1 MNLLTLIKISWRNI
15 WRNKLRSL
23 VVIISIVFGLLGGII
38 IIAMSYGLNEER
50 MNNAVDTYLSHIQI
64 HNNLFSEDYNIKHT
78 INNLDIIEKAINEDE
93 RVVSYSKRIV
103 LNGMLSNSNGSY
115 GIQVKGI
122 DPDEEIKVTN
132 THEKIIEGEYFR
144 SKRDNTI
151 LVGKK
156 LADKLNL
163 KLKSKVVITFQDE
176 NYELTSLLFRVEGIF
191 RSGNSRY
198 DEMNVFVQNKSIIKN
213 LPGFNGYHEMPI
225 LLSDIDLRGEVKKD
239 LIPLSS
245 DNIVEGWDD
254 ISKEL
259 AYANEMLS
267 AVLYIFMMIILSGLS
282 FGVINTMLMAILER
296 RKEIGML
303 MSIGMN
309 RYKIFMMISFETIFL
324 SLIALPFGLITSFL
338 IVEYYSV
345 VGIDLSIVEAGLEN
359 FGVGTRLYFKV
370 PDEEYFYV
378 SLMVFVISIF
388 SSVFPSIRALK
399 INPVEAMKPDPR

>member
-1 MNLLTLIKISWRNI
+1 MNILTLLKISWRNV

-23 VVIISIVFGLLGGII
+23 VVIISIIFGLMGGII

-64 HNNLFSEDYNIKHT
+64 HHKSFSEDFNIKNT
-78 INNLDIIEKAINEDE
+78 IDNLDLIEDVINKDK

-122 DPDEEIKVTN
+122 DPEQETKVTD
-132 THEKIIEGEYFR
+132 TYEKIIEGEYFK

-176 NYELTSLLFRVEGIF
+176 NYELTSLLYRVEGIF

-198 DEMNVFVQNKSIIKN
+198 DETNVFVRNQSITKN
-213 LPGFNGYHEMPI
+213 LPDFEGFHELPI
-225 LLSDIDLRGEVKKD
+225 LLTDINLRGEVKND
-239 LIPLSS
+239 LIPLS
-245 DNIVEGWDD
+245 DTNIVERWDD

-259 AYANEMLS
+259 AYANEMLA

-303 MSIGMN
+303 MSIGMK
-309 RYKIFMMISFETIFL
+309 RYKIFLMISFETIFL
-324 SLIALPFGLITSFL
+324 SLVALPFGLTISYF

-370 PDEEYFYV
+370 PTEEYFIV
-378 SLMVFVISIF
+378 SSMVFIISIF

-399 INPVEAMKPDPR
+399 INPVEATKTI

>member
-1 MNLLTLIKISWRNI
+1 MNILTLIKISWRNV
-15 WRNKLRSL
+15 WRNKLRSI
-23 VVIISIVFGLLGGII
+23 VVIFSVIFGLLGGII

-50 MNNAVDTYLSHIQI
+50 MNNAVEAYLSHVQI
-64 HNNLFSEDYNIKHT
+64 HNKQFSEDYNILNT
-78 INNLDIIEKAINEDE
+78 IDNLSQIEDVIKNDN
-93 RVVSYSKRIV
+93 RVVSYSKRII

-122 DPDEEIKVTN
+122 DPEQEKMVTN
-132 THEKIIEGEYFR
+132 TFEKIIEGEYFN

-156 LADKLNL
+156 LADRLNL
-163 KLKSKVVITFQDE
+163 KLKSKVVVTFQDE
-176 NYELTSLLFRVEGIF
+176 NYDLTSLLFRVEGIY

-198 DEMNVFVQNKSIIKN
+198 DESNVFVRNDNIKKN
-213 LPGFNGYHEMPI
+213 LPAFSGYHELPI
-225 LLSDIDLRGEVKKD
+225 LLTDINLRNEVKKD
-239 LIPLSS
+239 LSKISKE
-245 DNIVEGWDD
+245 NIVEGWDD

-259 AYANEMLS
+259 AYANEMLA
-267 AVLYIFMMIILSGLS
+267 AVLYIFMMIILFGLS
-282 FGVINTMLMAILER
+282 FGIVNTMLMAILER
-296 RKEIGML
+296 KKEIGML

-324 SLIALPFGLITSFL
+324 SLVALPVGLFSSYL

-370 PDEEYFYV
+370 PNQEYFIV
-378 SLMVFVISIF
+378 SLMVFIISLI
-388 SSVFPSIRALK
+388 SSIFPSIRALK
-399 INPVEAMKPDPR
+399 INPVEATKTI

>member
-1 MNLLTLIKISWRNI
+1 MNLFSLIKIAWRNI

-23 VVIISIVFGLLGGII
+23 VVIISIIFGLLGGII
-38 IIAMSYGLNEER
+38 MIAMSYGLNEER

-64 HNNLFSEDYNIKHT
+64 HNNSFSEDYNIKHT
-78 INNLDIIEKAINEDE
+78 IDNLNLIEEALNNDE
-93 RVVSYSKRIV
+93 RVISYTKRIV

-115 GIQVKGI
+115 GIQVKGV
-122 DPDEEIKVTN
+122 DPDTEIKVTN
-132 THEKIIEGEYFR
+132 TYDKIIDGEYFK

-156 LADKLNL
+156 LADRLNL

-176 NYELTSLLFRVEGIF
+176 NYELTSLLFRVEGVF

-198 DEMNVFVQNKSIIKN
+198 DETNVFVKNISIIKN
-213 LPGFNGYHEMPI
+213 LPRFSGYHEIPI
-225 LLSDIDLRGEVKKD
+225 LLNDINLRGEVKKD
-239 LIPLSS
+239 LIPISTN
-245 DNIVEGWDD
+245 NIVEGWDD

-259 AYANEMLS
+259 AYANEMLA

-296 RKEIGML
+296 KKEIGML
-303 MSIGMN
+303 MSIGMD
-309 RYKIFMMISFETIFL
+309 RYKIFLMISMETIFL
-324 SLIALPFGLITSFL
+324 SMIALPFGLILSYV

-370 PDEEYFYV
+370 PNEEYFIV
-378 SLMVFVISIF
+378 SFMVLIISII
-388 SSVFPSIRALK
+388 SSIFPSIRALK
-399 INPVEAMKPDPR
+399 INPVEATKTI

>member
-1 MNLLTLIKISWRNI
+1 MNLLTIIKISWRNI

-23 VVIISIVFGLLGGII
+23 VVILSIIFGLLGGII

-78 INNLDIIEKAINEDE
+78 INNLDVIEKAINEDE

-132 THEKIIEGEYFR
+132 TYEKIIDGEYFR

-176 NYELTSLLFRVEGIF
+176 NYDLTSLLYRVEGIF

-198 DEMNVFVQNKSIIKN
+198 DEMNVFVKNKSIIKN

-225 LLSDIDLRGEVKKD
+225 LLSDIELRGEVKKD

-324 SLIALPFGLITSFL
+324 SLIALPFGLITSYL

-345 VGIDLSIVEAGLEN
+345 VGIDLSVVEAGLEN

-370 PDEEYFYV
+370 PNEEYFYV

-388 SSVFPSIRALK
+388 SSIFPSIRALK
-399 INPVEAMKPDPR
+399 INPVEATKTI

>member
-1 MNLLTLIKISWRNI
+1 MNLFSLIKIAWRNI

-23 VVIISIVFGLLGGII
+23 VVIISIIFGLLGGII
-38 IIAMSYGLNEER
+38 MIAMSYGLNEER

-64 HNNLFSEDYNIKHT
+64 HNNSFSEDYNIKHT
-78 INNLDIIEKAINEDE
+78 IDNLNLIEEALNNDE
-93 RVVSYSKRIV
+93 RVISYTKRIV

-115 GIQVKGI
+115 GIQVKGV
-122 DPDEEIKVTN
+122 DPDTEIKVTN
-132 THEKIIEGEYFR
+132 TYDKIIDGEYFK

-156 LADKLNL
+156 LADRLNL

-198 DEMNVFVQNKSIIKN
+198 DETNVFVKNLSIIKN
-213 LPGFNGYHEMPI
+213 LQGFSGYHEIPI
-225 LLSDIDLRGEVKKD
+225 LLKDINLRGEVKKD
-239 LIPLSS
+239 LIPISTN
-245 DNIVEGWDD
+245 NIVEGWDD

-259 AYANEMLS
+259 AYANEMLA

-296 RKEIGML
+296 KKEIGML
-303 MSIGMN
+303 MSIGMD
-309 RYKIFMMISFETIFL
+309 RYKIFLMISMETIFL
-324 SLIALPFGLITSFL
+324 SMIALPFGLILSYV

-370 PDEEYFYV
+370 PNEEYFIV
-378 SLMVFVISIF
+378 SFMVLIISIV
-388 SSVFPSIRALK
+388 SSIFPSIRALK
-399 INPVEAMKPDPR
+399 INPVEATKTI

>member
-23 VVIISIVFGLLGGII
+23 VVIFSIVFGLLGGII

-64 HNNLFSEDYNIKHT
+64 HNILFSEDYNIKHT

-122 DPDEEIKVTN
+122 DPEEEVKVTN
-132 THEKIIEGEYFR
+132 TYEKIIDGEYFK

-163 KLKSKVVITFQDE
+163 NLKSKVVITFQDE
-176 NYELTSLLFRVEGIF
+176 NYELTSLLYRVEGIF

-198 DEMNVFVQNKSIIKN
+198 DEMNVFVKNKSIIKN
-213 LPGFNGYHEMPI
+213 LPGFKGYHEMPI
-225 LLSDIDLRGEVKKD
+225 LLNDIDLRGEVKKD

-245 DNIVEGWDD
+245 NNIVEGWDD

-282 FGVINTMLMAILER
+282 FGVVNTMLMAILER

-324 SLIALPFGLITSFL
+324 SLIALPFGLLTSYM
-338 IVEYYSV
+338 IVDYYSV
-345 VGIDLSIVEAGLEN
+345 VGIDLSVVEAGLEN

-370 PDEEYFYV
+370 PNEEYFNV

-399 INPVEAMKPDPR
+399 INPVEATKTI

>member
-78 INNLDIIEKAINEDE
+78 INNLDVIEKAINEDE

-132 THEKIIEGEYFR
+132 TYEKIIDGEYFR

-198 DEMNVFVQNKSIIKN
+198 DEMNVFVKNKSITKN
-213 LPGFNGYHEMPI
+213 LPEFNGYHEMPI
-225 LLSDIDLRGEVKKD
+225 LLSDIELRGEVKKD
-239 LIPLSS
+239 LIPISS

-324 SLIALPFGLITSFL
+324 SLIALPFGLITSYL

-345 VGIDLSIVEAGLEN
+345 VGIDLSVVEAGLEN

-370 PDEEYFYV
+370 PNEEYFYV

-388 SSVFPSIRALK
+388 SSIFPSIRALK
-399 INPVEAMKPDPR
+399 INPVEATKTI

>member
-78 INNLDIIEKAINEDE
+78 INNLDVIEKAINEDE

-132 THEKIIEGEYFR
+132 TYEKIIDGEYFR

-176 NYELTSLLFRVEGIF
+176 NYELTSLLYRVEGIF

-198 DEMNVFVQNKSIIKN
+198 DEMNVFVKNKSITKN

-225 LLSDIDLRGEVKKD
+225 LLSDIELRGKVKKD
-239 LIPLSS
+239 LIPISS

-324 SLIALPFGLITSFL
+324 SLIALPFGLITSYL

-345 VGIDLSIVEAGLEN
+345 VGIDLSVVEAGLEN

-370 PDEEYFYV
+370 PNEEYFYV
-378 SLMVFVISIF
+378 SLMVFFISIF
-388 SSVFPSIRALK
+388 SSIFPSIRALK
-399 INPVEAMKPDPR
+399 INPVEATKTI

>member
-78 INNLDIIEKAINEDE
+78 INNLDVIEKAINEDE

-132 THEKIIEGEYFR
+132 TYEKIIDGEYFR
-144 SKRDNTI
+144 SNRDNTI

-176 NYELTSLLFRVEGIF
+176 NYELTSLLYRVEGIF

-198 DEMNVFVQNKSIIKN
+198 DEMNVFVKNKSITKN
-213 LPGFNGYHEMPI
+213 LPGFNGYHELPI
-225 LLSDIDLRGEVKKD
+225 LLSDIELRGEVKKD
-239 LIPLSS
+239 LIPISS

-324 SLIALPFGLITSFL
+324 SLIALPFGLITSYL

-345 VGIDLSIVEAGLEN
+345 VGIDLSVVEAGLEN

-370 PDEEYFYV
+370 PNEEYFYV

-388 SSVFPSIRALK
+388 SSIFPSIRALK
-399 INPVEAMKPDPR
+399 INPVEATKTI

>member
-23 VVIISIVFGLLGGII
+23 VVITSIVFGLLGGII

-78 INNLDIIEKAINEDE
+78 INNLDVIEKAINEDE

-122 DPDEEIKVTN
+122 DPDEEVKVTN
-132 THEKIIEGEYFR
+132 THEKIIDGEYFR

-225 LLSDIDLRGEVKKD
+225 LLSDIELRGEVKKD

-324 SLIALPFGLITSFL
+324 SLIALPFGLITSYL

-345 VGIDLSIVEAGLEN
+345 VGIDLSVVEAGLEN

-370 PDEEYFYV
+370 PNEEYYYV

-388 SSVFPSIRALK
+388 SSIFPSIRALK
-399 INPVEAMKPDPR
+399 INPVEATKTI

>member
-78 INNLDIIEKAINEDE
+78 INNLDAIEKAINEDE

-132 THEKIIEGEYFR
+132 TYEKVIDGEYFK

-176 NYELTSLLFRVEGIF
+176 NYELTSLLYRVEGIF

-198 DEMNVFVQNKSIIKN
+198 DEMNVFVKNKSITKN

-225 LLSDIDLRGEVKKD
+225 LLSDIELRGEVKKD

-309 RYKIFMMISFETIFL
+309 RFKIFMMISFETIFL
-324 SLIALPFGLITSFL
+324 SLIALPFGLITSYL

-345 VGIDLSIVEAGLEN
+345 VGIDLSVVEAGLEN

-370 PDEEYFYV
+370 PNEEYFYV

-388 SSVFPSIRALK
+388 SSIFPSIRALK
-399 INPVEAMKPDPR
+399 INPVEATKTI

>member
-23 VVIISIVFGLLGGII
+23 VVIFSIVFGLLGGII

-78 INNLDIIEKAINEDE
+78 INNLDIIEKAISEDK

-132 THEKIIEGEYFR
+132 TYEKIIDGEYFR

-399 INPVEAMKPDPR
+399 INPVEATKTI

>member
-78 INNLDIIEKAINEDE
+78 INNLDAIEKAINEDE

-132 THEKIIEGEYFR
+132 TYEKIIDGEYFR

-176 NYELTSLLFRVEGIF
+176 NYELTSLLYRVEGIF

-198 DEMNVFVQNKSIIKN
+198 DEMNVFVKNKSITKN

-225 LLSDIDLRGEVKKD
+225 LLSDIELRGEVKKD

-324 SLIALPFGLITSFL
+324 SLIALPFGLITSYL

-345 VGIDLSIVEAGLEN
+345 VGIDLSVVEAGLEN

-370 PDEEYFYV
+370 PNEEYFYV

-388 SSVFPSIRALK
+388 SSIFPSIRALK
-399 INPVEAMKPDPR
+399 INPVEATKTI

>member
-78 INNLDIIEKAINEDE
+78 INNLDVIEKAINEDE

-132 THEKIIEGEYFR
+132 TYEKIIDGEYFR

-163 KLKSKVVITFQDE
+163 KLKSKGSYYI
-176 NYELTSLLFRVEGIF
+176 
-191 RSGNSRY
+191 SG
-198 DEMNVFVQNKSIIKN
+198 
-213 LPGFNGYHEMPI
+213 
-225 LLSDIDLRGEVKKD
+225 
-239 LIPLSS
+239 
-245 DNIVEGWDD
+245 
-254 ISKEL
+254 
-259 AYANEMLS
+259 
-267 AVLYIFMMIILSGLS
+267 
-282 FGVINTMLMAILER
+282 
-296 RKEIGML
+296 
-303 MSIGMN
+303 
-309 RYKIFMMISFETIFL
+309 
-324 SLIALPFGLITSFL
+324 
-338 IVEYYSV
+338 
-345 VGIDLSIVEAGLEN
+345 
-359 FGVGTRLYFKV
+359 
-370 PDEEYFYV
+370 
-378 SLMVFVISIF
+378 
-388 SSVFPSIRALK
+388 
-399 INPVEAMKPDPR
+399 

>member
-15 WRNKLRSL
+15 WRNKLRSS
-23 VVIISIVFGLLGGII
+23 VVIFSIIFGLLGGII

-64 HNNLFSEDYNIKHT
+64 HNILFSEDYNIKHT
-78 INNLDIIEKAINEDE
+78 INNLDVIEKAINEDE

-122 DPDEEIKVTN
+122 DPEEEVKVTN
-132 THEKIIEGEYFR
+132 TYEKIIDGEYFK

-163 KLKSKVVITFQDE
+163 NLKSKVVITFQDE
-176 NYELTSLLFRVEGIF
+176 NYELTSLLYRVEGIF

-198 DEMNVFVQNKSIIKN
+198 DEMNVFVKNKSITKN

-225 LLSDIDLRGEVKKD
+225 LLSDIELRGEVKKD

-309 RYKIFMMISFETIFL
+309 RFKIFMMISFETIFL
-324 SLIALPFGLITSFL
+324 SLIALPFGLLTSYI

-345 VGIDLSIVEAGLEN
+345 VGIDLSVVEAGLEN

-370 PDEEYFYV
+370 PNEEYFYV

-388 SSVFPSIRALK
+388 SSIFPSIRALK
-399 INPVEAMKPDPR
+399 INPVEATKTI